1 MPCPILRQSGGFKPV
16 LVNVDKQGVG
26 RITGVL
32 RPEIGLA
39 QTDSVERLARQAVP
53 AVGQRFGVGID
64 AAERVDGTGMSL
76 DIGRRAEMM
85 GRRAREDSDGGAV
98 GVEPSIVQ
106 PIPSAGSAD
115 VTIRGPAPAA
125 RRFWHRSRRR

>member
-39 QTDSVERLARQAVP
+39 QTDAVEWLARQSIP
-53 AVGQRFGVGID
+53 AVGQRFGIGEH
-64 AAERVDGTGMSL
+64 AAERVHGTGVAL
-76 DIGRRAEMM
+76 DIGRRAE
-85 GRRAREDSDGGAV
+85 V
-98 GVEPSIVQ
+98 V
-106 PIPSAGSAD
+106 
-115 VTIRGPAPAA
+115 
-125 RRFWHRSRRR
+125 RRRSDAYPDRGAGGIEGGFGGGCGCGVH